1 MNTCQLKG
9 FEEATTFSLFTAE
22 NDAFK
27 KTQDNLFDFADLDL
41 QTVMI
46 RAISSE
52 QWKQIAENPLTER
65 ELCIL
70 QMIVNG
76 KSNLVI
82 AQALFITVG
91 TVKTHVRHIFLKLN
105 VTDRTQATVLALHSG
120 LVD

>member
-1 MNTCQLKG
+1 MNTCQVKG
-9 FEEATTFSLFTAE
+9 SEQAITFTLFTSE
-22 NDAFK
+22 SDAFK
-27 KTQDNLFDFADLDL
+27 KIQENLFDFVDLDL

-82 AQALFITVG
+82 AQELFITVG
-91 TVKTHVRHIFLKLN
+91 TVKTHIRHIFLKLN
-105 VTDRTQATVLALHSG
+105 VTDRTQATVLALRSG